1 MPGRRKETRRHLIQ
15 TLALKNMFNAILIAA
30 AAGIIFSL
38 LMKLVLWTREREIDE
53 SGNPILR
60 YLVPPYEMILIGL
73 IFLTVSIY
81 QWLDP
86 TNHRYSG
93 NLLLLAY
100 IPASVSFACFCMATY
115 FWKFRATLRNNTI
128 EHKHWPFPAKKY
140 KLEELESLE
149 TKGKNTLLKFSQN
162 RKFSVN
168 IMLSGRE
175 YFVEKIKR

>member
-1 MPGRRKETRRHLIQ
+1 
-15 TLALKNMFNAILIAA
+15 MFNTILIVAA
-30 AAGIIFSL
+30 SGIIFSL

-60 YLVPPYEMILIGL
+60 YLVLPYEMILIGL

-93 NLLLLAY
+93 NLLLLSY
-100 IPASVSFACFCMATY
+100 IPACVSFVCFCMATY
-115 FWKFRATLRNNTI
+115 FWKFRVTLRNNTI
-128 EHKHWPFPAKKY
+128 EHKHWPFPARIY

-149 TKGKNTLLKFSQN
+149 SKGKSTLLKFSQN
-162 RKFSVN
+162 RKFSIHN
-168 IMLSGRE
+168 IISGRE
-175 YFVEKIKR
+175 YFVEKTRSLIRK